1 MQNNEI
7 KITYSCEETLKKIK
21 EYMADAKCVT
31 LYTSSFN
38 YFTSRNTMM
47 VNSILNLIA
56 NFSRQDGKEASIV
69 TDFYIDKESF
79 TDSDLGR
86 AREFE
91 YRGIPVKVVHKKSAI
106 DKFFINLKEKIE
118 PIRNK
123 KNDEYVIEA
132 AQDEKERNLLRKLG
146 ENEEPTKIT
155 GKAPLSFYDMFDLA
169 VTYYDDCKDIIR
181 DCLNTLKQ
189 DLLSDARSLVSSEG
203 LDGAKFERSIEECFD
218 ELDKNLSKL
227 NNDSGQ
233 FLIKQVVLFI
243 LSLADLSG
251 EKGIGKM
258 LASTGSGLYE
268 FIKLNL
274 KLYEYK
280 TNRALYG
287 VSLPILNFFASRF
300 ASIINT
306 INVNSS
312 CNVLVFKK
320 DKDDRAGYFI
330 DITHL
335 DFGYRFFT
343 NSNNLNEMNYNTD
356 EGCSIYGYLDDAR
369 VFDYT
374 KEQINYNVVNKN
386 LGFGSGDD
394 TLFDKLKKEI
404 KGLNANLN
412 FICATNFNSVKLAN
426 LISDKSDKNG
436 KSTNDEMNSKDFS
449 NLNKNYIILSNSPF
463 RSSAGLREEVISKSL
478 DQEIKDELNR
488 SSKSNLVKQK
498 FTDIK
503 TLEPVKDY
511 SKYSID
517 INKDNQKSTLVLNLS
532 PFARIDK
539 SYIDNIKEKV
549 EEYKHL
555 TYDDNLEYL
564 DKQAKYEELLG
575 INVAHV
581 NAYAK
586 QPNDMEE
593 IKKNEE
599 TYMQKAIISF
609 RAIFDRV
616 NHSAQKR
623 KFMKKHHNELEI
635 GRLKEQVVNARL
647 GDKNIPYLQEEIQN
661 KTIEQQNI
669 LNEISLDPSYNYSL
683 IEVLSLAVAYFIIT
697 KSFSEDLVKKNI
709 KHDGEYIEI
718 SEENIRALPLKASAK
733 LGDKSLRLF
742 LYKDTAKSSGLKSS
756 EYLCIEEIVKYMDKA
771 KVGKIT
777 SIEELLT
784 ENDGIEENTETK
796 NESTASDANSKK
808 DENIDPEQIKFIEE
822 LLDKQEKE
830 IKASWDKDNAILK
843 EALKGQNRTYDDSRN
858 IDKEVTSFIVKTAI
872 EGVFPL
878 AEFVSE
884 DGVTKVFE
892 SLSSFI
898 FSPNKK
904 ELKKEFLDE
913 IGILNIVRQMFTVK
927 GTKDVDKFLKEAT
940 NIKDRV
946 KALRKSKKNLI
957 DMAVNSTKIR
967 LLIGYYNLNLIWDR
981 MNSSATM
988 KRAFTF
994 SLLNIQTLENILKDY
1009 GKSLGKDMGL
1019 ALLTGAVELWKTS
1032 YDQLEE
1038 NYNEIMHTRY
1048 TYKFNEAYALNNISY
1063 KPLSI
1068 DEAYDKNSTTTYCYY
1083 PVMIYQNYIS
1093 LNLNRLFLGANISSG
1108 GLDYNSFIYYD
1119 IDHKKNKLS
1128 FNLASKLALNN
1139 LSAYLCLDEL
1149 RGTGSE
1155 IDARYFNYAR
1165 SRYANSDVYI
1175 RGLDTD
1181 VKEEKEVY
1189 DIYSNSDSQEEY
1201 GFSYAIDAYQK
1212 ATEIINKFK
1221 KGIFNTE
1228 DNDNSHSNLSRDLVE
1243 ALDTIGNNNI
1253 KGIYVGCK
1261 APKEKERNKDE
1272 IPPRLVGR
1280 LATTIVMEDGLYI
1293 G

>member
-7 KITYSCEETLKKIK
+7 KITYSCEETLKKMK
-21 EYMADAKCVT
+21 EYMADAKSVT

-47 VNSILNLIA
+47 VNIILNLIA
-56 NFSRQDGKEASIV
+56 DFSRQDGKEASIV

-189 DLLSDARSLVSSEG
+189 DLLSDARSLISSEG

-258 LASTGSGLYE
+258 LASAGSGLYE

-274 KLYEYK
+274 KLYEYE
-280 TNRALYG
+280 TTRALYG

-343 NSNNLNEMNYNTD
+343 NPNNLNEMNYNTD

-426 LISDKSDKNG
+426 LISDKSNKNG

-449 NLNKNYIILSNSPF
+449 NLNKNYIVLSNSPF
-463 RSSAGLREEVISKSL
+463 RSSAGLREEVVSKSL
-478 DQEIKDELNR
+478 DQEIKDGINR
-488 SSKSNLVKQK
+488 SNNDNVVKQK
-498 FTDIK
+498 FDDIK
-503 TLEPVKDY
+503 TLTPIKDY
-511 SKYSID
+511 SQYSID
-517 INKDNQKSTLVLNLS
+517 INKGNNKSTLVLNLS

-539 SYIDNIKEKV
+539 GYIDNIVERKKASDKEANKTFFAYV
-549 EEYKHL
+549 PDQLKI
-555 TYDDNLEYL
+555 D
-564 DKQAKYEELLG
+564 ELY
-575 INVAHV
+575 NTNFVHV

-586 QPNDMEE
+586 QPNDMEK
-593 IKKNEE
+593 IKENEKAYMDKVTLTFKDIFEKINKNVFER
-599 TYMQKAIISF
+599 SF
-609 RAIFDRV
+609 GQSYPSVDDIA
-616 NHSAQKR
+616 N
-623 KFMKKHHNELEI
+623 MKKYEDEMNIEDAKELATKI
-635 GRLKEQVVNARL
+635 IDRMPN
-647 GDKNIPYLQEEIQN
+647 NH
-661 KTIEQQNI
+661 
-669 LNEISLDPSYNYSL
+669 YSL
-683 IEVLSLAVAYFIIT
+683 TEVLSIAVAYFIIT
-697 KSFSEDLVKKNI
+697 KSYPGDLVKKSISN
-709 KHDGEYIEI
+709 DGEYIEI
-718 SEENIRALPLKASAK
+718 AEKKIKVIHKNATIK
-733 LGDKSLRLF
+733 LGEKEQTLF
-742 LYKDTAKSSGLKSS
+742 FYKDSINAKVG
-756 EYLCIEEIVKYMDKA
+756 EYICIEELRDYMEHSK
-771 KVGKIT
+771 KGNVV
-777 SIEELLT
+777 SVEELL
-784 ENDGIEENTETK
+784 K
-796 NESTASDANSKK
+796 ANS
-808 DENIDPEQIKFIEE
+808 ENKHEVIDTSILGLKEQKQIEE
-822 LLDKQEKE
+822 LLDKQAKE
-830 IKASWDKDNAILK
+830 IEDCWKKDDAILK
-843 EALKGQNRTYDDSRN
+843 KTLKMQDIPYETIEKDMKKEAPTL
-858 IDKEVTSFIVKTAI
+858 IVKTAI
-872 EGVFPL
+872 EGLFPF
-878 AEFVSE
+878 AEYFSE
-884 DGVTKVFE
+884 DGQSKIYKSIGSFVFD
-892 SLSSFI
+892 
-898 FSPNKK
+898 PNKK
-904 ELKKEFLDE
+904 EATDELLDE
-913 IGILNIVRQMFTVK
+913 LGVLNIVRQLFTMNN
-927 GTKDVDKFLKEAT
+927 TENVDKFIKYVT
-940 NIKDRV
+940 NSKTNVEI
-946 KALRKSKKNLI
+946 LRKSKGNLLKQAI
-957 DMAVNSTKIR
+957 NSVKLR
-967 LLIGYYNLNLIWDR
+967 LLIGRYNISIIW
-981 MNSSATM
+981 NSMRSFAFM
-988 KRAFTF
+988 K
-994 SLLNIQTLENILKDY
+994 QTYMFNPKDVEAMGNMLKGY
-1009 GKSLGKDMGL
+1009 GKSLGKDVGVAFL
-1019 ALLTGAVELWKTS
+1019 KGIVELWKTS
-1032 YDQLEE
+1032 YEKLEE

-1063 KPLSI
+1063 KPMSI
-1068 DEAYDKNSTTTYCYY
+1068 KEAYDKNSTNSYCYY

-1139 LSAYLCLDEL
+1139 LSTYLCLDEL
-1149 RGTGSE
+1149 RGSGNE
-1155 IDARYFNYAR
+1155 IDARYFKYAR
-1165 SRYANSDVYI
+1165 SRYTESDVEI
-1175 RGLDTD
+1175 RELNLD

-1189 DIYSNSDSQEEY
+1189 DAYRKGNSQDR
-1201 GFSYAIDAYQK
+1201 GGLSYAIDAYQD
-1212 ATEIINKFK
+1212 AVEIVNVFK
-1221 KGIFNTE
+1221 KGIFNTS
-1228 DNDNSHSNLSRDLVE
+1228 DKNSHSNLSRYLVE

-1261 APKEKERNKDE
+1261 IEHGKRTKET

>member
-7 KITYSCEETLKKIK
+7 NITYSCEETLKKMK
-21 EYMADAKCVT
+21 EYMTDAKSVT

-47 VNSILNLIA
+47 VNIILNLIA
-56 NFSRQDGKEASIV
+56 DFSRQDGKEASIV

-106 DKFFINLKEKIE
+106 DKFFINLKEKID

-132 AQDEKERNLLRKLG
+132 AQDEKERKLLRKLG

-189 DLLSDARSLVSSEG
+189 DLLSDARSLISSEG

-258 LASTGSGLYE
+258 LASAGSGLYE

-274 KLYEYK
+274 KLYEYE
-280 TNRALYG
+280 TTRALYG

-335 DFGYRFFT
+335 NFGYRFLT
-343 NSNNLNEMNYNTD
+343 DSNNLNEMNYNAD

-436 KSTNDEMNSKDFS
+436 TSTNDEMNSKDFS
-449 NLNKNYIILSNSPF
+449 NLNKNYIVLSNSPF
-463 RSSAGLREEVISKSL
+463 RSSAGLREEVVSKSL
-478 DQEIKDELNR
+478 DQEIKDDLNR

-517 INKDNQKSTLVLNLS
+517 INKGNDKSTLVLNLS
-532 PFARIDK
+532 PFARVSK

-549 EEYKHL
+549 EEYKEL
-555 TYDDNLEYL
+555 DDSKNTEYL
-564 DKQAKYEELLG
+564 SNHDKYEEILEV
-575 INVAHV
+575 NVAHV

-599 TYMQKAIISF
+599 TYMKKAIATF
-609 RAIFDRV
+609 RAVFNKV
-616 NHSAQKR
+616 NHGSEQR
-623 KFMKKHHNELEI
+623 KFIKKYHDELELNQ
-635 GRLKEQVVNARL
+635 LKHQISNAKIS
-647 GDKNIPYLQEEIQN
+647 DKNISSLQEEIIE
-661 KTIEQQNI
+661 KTA
-669 LNEISLDPSYNYSL
+669 LDHPYNYSL

-697 KSFSEDLVKKNI
+697 KSFSGNLVKQSSKY
-709 KHDGEYIEI
+709 DGEYIEI
-718 SEENIRALPLKASAK
+718 SEENIRALHLGSSVK

-742 LYKDTAKSSGLKSS
+742 FYKETAKNSGLKSG
-756 EYLCIEEIVKYMDKA
+756 EYLCIEDIVKYMDKA

-830 IKASWDKDNAILK
+830 IKANWNKDNAVLK
-843 EALKGQNRTYDDSRN
+843 DALKGQNRTYDDSRN
-858 IDKEVTSFIVKTAI
+858 LDKEATSLIVKTAI

-904 ELKKEFLDE
+904 ELKNEFLDE
-913 IGILNIVRQMFTVK
+913 IGILNIVRQMFT
-927 GTKDVDKFLKEAT
+927 TKNIKNVDNFLKQAT
-940 NIKDRV
+940 NLKSRV
-946 KALRKSKKNLI
+946 KVLRKSKHNLI
-957 DMAVNSTKIR
+957 VQAINATKIR
-967 LLIGYYNLNLIWDR
+967 IIIGYYNLNIIWSKFKSLLS
-981 MNSSATM
+981 MNS
-988 KRAFTF
+988 TF
-994 SLLNIQTLENILKDY
+994 VFSKLNVETLENILKDY
-1009 GKSLGKDMGL
+1009 GKSLGKDMGI
-1019 ALLTGAVELWKTS
+1019 ALFTGVVELWKTS

-1038 NYNEIMHTRY
+1038 NYKEIMHTRY
-1048 TYKFNEAYALNNISY
+1048 KYNFNEAFALNNISY
-1063 KPLSI
+1063 KPMSLY
-1068 DEAYDKNSTTTYCYY
+1068 EAYNKDSTNTYCYY

-1108 GLDYNSFIYYD
+1108 GLDYNSFMYYD

-1149 RGTGSE
+1149 RGAGNE
-1155 IDARYFNYAR
+1155 IDARYFKYAR
-1165 SRYANSDVYI
+1165 SKYAISDVDI
-1175 RGLDTD
+1175 NLLDTD
-1181 VKEEKEVY
+1181 VEEEKEVY
-1189 DIYSNSDSQEEY
+1189 EIYKQSSLANVASGKPKYPIDS
-1201 GFSYAIDAYQK
+1201 YQK
-1212 ATEIINKFK
+1212 AAVIIDKLK
-1221 KGIFNTE
+1221 RGIFNTE
-1228 DNDNSHSNLSRDLVE
+1228 DNDNSHSNLSRELVE

-1261 APKEKERNKDE
+1261 DNYKNGELNISKPI